1 MPSLKH
7 AIREMK
13 EHLELNGGY
22 GDEDRGPDD
31 DDAIEA
37 LMDDCGQN
45 ADGECSLAGTEY
57 CDWECPFSG

>member
-22 GDEDRGPDD
+22 GEDRDPDD

-37 LMDDCGQN
+37 LMDDCGKTL
-45 ADGECSLAGTEY
+45 DGGCVLAGTEY
-57 CDWECPFSG
+57 CDWECPFS